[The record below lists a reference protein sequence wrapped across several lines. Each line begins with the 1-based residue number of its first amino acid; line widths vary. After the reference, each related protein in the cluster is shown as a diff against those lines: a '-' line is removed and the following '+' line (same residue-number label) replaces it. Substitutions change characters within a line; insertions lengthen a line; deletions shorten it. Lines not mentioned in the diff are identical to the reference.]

1 MKSEYSNPRVE
12 TQDVQITHGPS
23 RDSRSSAVRSIV
35 VECVVPTAPSRA
47 DEVKTMA
54 HSIGYDIVDTVI
66 QHRKSIHHTYTIGP
80 GKLDEVK
87 QLTSEKKIE
96 AVLFANRLPGSQV
109 FKIQKVLGGTDIK
122 VIDRNMLILE
132 VFDQRAMTKEAKLQI
147 ELAKLKYTFSW
158 GREFLRL
165 KGILGEQVGWSG
177 PGEFPYADYERGARK
192 RIAHVEKELRDVY
205 TKKKALREHRR
216 ERGFPIVSLAGYT
229 QSGKTTF
236 FNRMVSEHKETG
248 LGPFTTLSTFARRV
262 DYNNGGDAFSFIL
275 VDSIGFIEDMHPIIL
290 KAFNT
295 TLGEIST
302 SELILLFIDIS
313 EDEEMVYRKVTASNQ
328 ILKQIAPNVP
338 TLICIN
344 KIDRTEENQLE
355 EGRRLVAR
363 VFPGIP
369 QIALSALKG
378 SNTEEVLRLG
388 YQHLNSGSMP
398 ETLELPTSS

>member
-1 MKSEYSNPRVE
+1 
-12 TQDVQITHGPS
+12 
-23 RDSRSSAVRSIV
+23 
-35 VECVVPTAPSRA
+35 VPTAPSRA

-54 HSIGYDIVDTVI
+54 RSIGYDVVDTVI
-66 QHRKSIHHTYTIGP
+66 QHRKSLHHTYCIGP

-109 FKIQKVLGGTDIK
+109 FKIQKVLGGTDIN

-132 VFDQRAMTKEAKLQI
+132 VFDRRAMTKEAKLQI

-158 GREFLRL
+158 GKEFLRL

-177 PGEFPYADYERGARK
+177 PGEYPYADYERGARK
-192 RIAHVEKELRDVY
+192 RISHVEKELRDVY
-205 TKKKALREHRR
+205 AKSKTLREHRR
-216 ERGFPIVSLAGYT
+216 ELGFPIVALAGYT

-236 FNRMVSEHKETG
+236 FNRVVSEHKVTG
-248 LGPFTTLSTFARRV
+248 LGPFTTLSTYARRV
-262 DYNNGGDAFSFIL
+262 DYNSGMDAFSFIL
-275 VDSIGFIEDMHPIIL
+275 IDSIGFIEDMHPIIL

-295 TLGEIST
+295 TLGEITNSD
-302 SELILLFIDIS
+302 LILLFIDIS
-313 EDEEMVYRKVTASNQ
+313 EEEEIVFRKINASSQ

-338 TLICIN
+338 ILVCIN
-344 KIDRTEENQLE
+344 KVDKSNESQLE
-355 EGRRLVAR
+355 EGKGLVSRL
-363 VFPGIP
+363 FPGIP
-369 QIALSALKG
+369 QVALSALKG

-388 YQHLNSGSMP
+388 YQQLNGGSKP

>member
-1 MKSEYSNPRVE
+1 M
-12 TQDVQITHGPS
+12 
-23 RDSRSSAVRSIV
+23 RSIV

-54 HSIGYDIVDTVI
+54 RSIGYDVVDTVI
-66 QHRKSIHHTYTIGP
+66 QHRKSLHHTYCIGP

-87 QLTSEKKIE
+87 QLTSEKRIE

-109 FKIQKVLGGTDIK
+109 FKIQKVLGGTDIS

-132 VFDQRAMTKEAKLQI
+132 VFDRRAMTKEAKLQI

-158 GREFLRL
+158 GKEFLRL

-177 PGEFPYADYERGARK
+177 PGEYPYADYERGARK
-192 RIAHVEKELRDVY
+192 RISHVEKELKDVNAKSK
-205 TKKKALREHRR
+205 TLREHRR
-216 ERGFPIVSLAGYT
+216 ELGFPIVALAGYT

-236 FNRMVSEHKETG
+236 FNRVVSEHKVTG
-248 LGPFTTLSTFARRV
+248 LGPFTTLSTYARRV
-262 DYNNGGDAFSFIL
+262 DYNSGTDAFSFIL

-295 TLGEIST
+295 TLGEITNSD
-302 SELILLFIDIS
+302 LILLFIDIS
-313 EDEEMVYRKVTASNQ
+313 EEEEIVFRKINASSQ

-338 TLICIN
+338 LLVCIN
-344 KIDRTEENQLE
+344 KVDKSNESQLE
-355 EGRRLVAR
+355 EGKALVSRL
-363 VFPGIP
+363 FPGIP
-369 QIALSALKG
+369 QVALSALKG
-378 SNTEEVLRLG
+378 RNTEEVLRLG
-388 YQHLNSGSMP
+388 YQHLNGGSKL